1 MTVWRKKAGYWK
13 MDHFNSYKVYA
24 LIYSSTV
31 DATLH
36 KTTSAFC
43 KRAMAK
49 KRSMWNCCHV
59 GASHYL
65 FKGCCLLLKNSIE
78 NLRRQIELG
87 WTHILSTRIYNL
99 VLLNDCHFHHLVM
112 FLNFWLY
119 RDTHAYILDLTS
131 RNFCRLNF
139 VQALNH
145 KLHNVLS
152 TDLVISSEVSKKS
165 S

>member
-1 MTVWRKKAGYWK
+1 MYNLEGDELLEEPEYIGAQRVTMTVWRKKAGYWK

-24 LIYSSTV
+24 LIYSSSTV

-65 FKGCCLLLKNSIE
+65 FKGCCLLLENSTE
-78 NLRRQIELG
+78 NLM
-87 WTHILSTRIYNL
+87 ILSNWNHGPNMSKL
-99 VLLNDCHFHHLVM
+99 
-112 FLNFWLY
+112 
-119 RDTHAYILDLTS
+119 ILPS
-131 RNFCRLNF
+131 
-139 VQALNH
+139 VQKA
-145 KLHNVLS
+145 K
-152 TDLVISSEVSKKS
+152 VSKKLKLEFQKCFRFHLE
-165 S
+165 